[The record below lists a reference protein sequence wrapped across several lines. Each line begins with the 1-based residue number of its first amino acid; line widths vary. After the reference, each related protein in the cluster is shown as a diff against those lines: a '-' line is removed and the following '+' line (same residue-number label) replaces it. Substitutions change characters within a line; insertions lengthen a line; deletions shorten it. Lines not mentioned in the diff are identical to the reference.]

1 MIEERRVCP
10 LGSECRRI
18 VGDHMEVCSW
28 LMTIK
33 TMDSEAVVASETEQC
48 AITAAVTINQ
58 SGHNPALHGTLA
70 MQSLRNLAFKAAG
83 IASDR
88 SPENKRIRKG
98 GD

>member
-28 LMTIK
+28 LMKIK
-33 TMDSEAVVASETEQC
+33 TENSEEIEQC
-48 AITAAVTINQ
+48 AITASVMVNQ
-58 SGHNPALHGTLA
+58 SLHNQALHGTVA

-83 IASDR
+83 ITSDR
-88 SPENKRIRKG
+88 NPEDKRLRKA
-98 GD
+98 GDQL